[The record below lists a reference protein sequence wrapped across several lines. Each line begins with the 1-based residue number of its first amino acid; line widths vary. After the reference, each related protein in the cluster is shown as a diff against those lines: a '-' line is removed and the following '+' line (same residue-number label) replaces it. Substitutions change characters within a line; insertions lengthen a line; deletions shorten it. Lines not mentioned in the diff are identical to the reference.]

1 VIFVLFVSFVVEIMK
16 RDELQYSRRPLG
28 NTELMVSPVALGC
41 WPIAGVTTL
50 DTNDADSIATIQK
63 CFDVGINHLD
73 TAHVYGPNGESENL
87 IRRALG
93 NRRDEMVIATKCGIH
108 YENGVM
114 VTDNRPEQ
122 LRLECNES
130 LRRLGTDRVEL
141 LYLHAPDEKV
151 PVADSAAAL
160 QELMDEGKTLSV
172 GVSNFTVEQMQAFH
186 AVCPITAVQMPY
198 NMLQRD
204 IEQQTIPW
212 CRERNIAVMV
222 YWPLMKGLLAGKLPR
237 DSQLDERDSR
247 RKYPMYQGDE
257 WQKNQDFIDRLRE
270 AAALSAVERGSLDA
284 PVVRGS
290 PDPAPPTIAQLVI
303 NWTINQPGITSA
315 ICGAKRPQQIEET
328 AGAMGWT
335 LSDKQR
341 ANINAAIAARGPAAT
356 KRLFS

>member
-1 VIFVLFVSFVVEIMK
+1 MSFVPLWWI
-16 RDELQYSRRPLG
+16 ELMNHNAADYRPLG
-28 NTELMVSPVALGC
+28 SSGLNVSPVALGC

-50 DTNDADSIATIQK
+50 DTNEADSIATIQK

-87 IRRALG
+87 IRRALA
-93 NRRDEMVIATKCGIH
+93 NRRDCVVIATKCGIH
-108 YENGVM
+108 YENGTM
-114 VTDNRPEQ
+114 VTDGRPER
-122 LRLECNES
+122 LRAECDES

-151 PVADSAAAL
+151 PIADSAAAL
-160 QELMDEGKTLSV
+160 RDMMDEGKTLSV
-172 GVSNFTVEQMQAFH
+172 GASNCTVEQMDAFQ
-186 AVCPITAVQMPY
+186 AVCPITAVQLPY

-204 IEQQTIPW
+204 IEQRTIPW

-247 RKYPMYQGDE
+247 RKYPMYQADE
-257 WQKNQDFIDRLRE
+257 WNRNQDFIDRLRE
-270 AAALSAVERGSLDA
+270 AAAV

-290 PDPAPPTIAQLVI
+290 SEPAPPTVAQLVV

-315 ICGAKRPQQIEET
+315 LCGAKRPAQIEET
-328 AGAMGWT
+328 AGALGWDLT
-335 LSDKQR
+335 EEQR
-341 ANINAAIAARGPAAT
+341 AIIHAAIAERGPVAT
-356 KRLFS
+356 KRAFS